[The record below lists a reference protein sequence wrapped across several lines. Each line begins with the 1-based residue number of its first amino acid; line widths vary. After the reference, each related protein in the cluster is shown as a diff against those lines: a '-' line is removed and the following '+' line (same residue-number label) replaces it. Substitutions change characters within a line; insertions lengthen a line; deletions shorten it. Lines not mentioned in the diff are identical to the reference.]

1 MAYCLGFIVNHFI
14 GGGGKMRK
22 DKMKQ
27 IWENTDNC
35 QPWRMD
41 IWDLISVRPGPPRS
55 RHQDGIKGF
64 YFTRG
69 NASEK
74 ENRERA
80 ERLGELSF
88 YMQVCPWMKQEGER
102 LGGCILHLGADMEP
116 EDSCTK
122 PQGSTWL
129 KIASRGAHM
138 SQDAVALM
146 YLPCWQG
153 PALGRYS
160 LCTTRSQDLNPS
172 SIRAPALRGLL
183 SMLPWLPRK
192 EFIKHLLLSMLYL
205 EHFSM
210 NTKRKKNG
218 ESRKF

>member
-1 MAYCLGFIVNHFI
+1 MNLQIQNSWRMSNKCSKSEMAYCLGFIVNHFI

-41 IWDLISVRPGPPRS
+41 IWDLISVHPGPPRS

-80 ERLGELSF
+80 ERLGELLF
-88 YMQVCPWMKQEGER
+88 YTQVCPWMKQEGER
-102 LGGCILHLGADMEP
+102 LGGVHLTPRGWHGAWGQLHKATGE
-116 EDSCTK
+116 
-122 PQGSTWL
+122 
-129 KIASRGAHM
+129 
-138 SQDAVALM
+138 
-146 YLPCWQG
+146 
-153 PALGRYS
+153 
-160 LCTTRSQDLNPS
+160 
-172 SIRAPALRGLL
+172 
-183 SMLPWLPRK
+183 
-192 EFIKHLLLSMLYL
+192 HLI
-205 EHFSM
+205 E
-210 NTKRKKNG
+210 NC
-218 ESRKF
+218 